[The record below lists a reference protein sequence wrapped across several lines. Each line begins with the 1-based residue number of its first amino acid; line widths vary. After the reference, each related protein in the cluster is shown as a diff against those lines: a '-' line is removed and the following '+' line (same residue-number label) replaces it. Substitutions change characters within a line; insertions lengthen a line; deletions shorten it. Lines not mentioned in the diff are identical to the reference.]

1 MLKLILV
8 CIPLLH
14 NLSFYSCLYRFNLC
28 IRISAR
34 IPFCDYGKLHSGLHP
49 PFLRSFIRLLSLSF
63 ESVFVFP
70 FCDEDKLHSG
80 LRPFFCPFHS
90 NLQSAD
96 TNDIGQTCKNCFR
109 VKLDPNS
116 HDDEDVGNDDA
127 VGDGEDAGDR
137 DDEYE
142 VFMDG
147 YEVIMEW

>member
-1 MLKLILV
+1 M
-8 CIPLLH
+8 
-14 NLSFYSCLYRFNLC
+14 NLC
-28 IRISAR
+28 IRIF
-34 IPFCDYGKLHSGLHP
+34 PH
-49 PFLRSFIRLLSLSF
+49 
-63 ESVFVFP
+63 VFRFATRVN
-70 FCDEDKLHSG
+70 CILG
-80 LRPFFCPFHS
+80 CGRFFCPFHS

-96 TNDIGQTCKNCFR
+96 TNDMGQTCKNCFR